1 MRGQEPGGQEAA
13 RKVFADE
20 VAKYILRMPQSAP
33 DVLGKMQTIGKAL
46 RAEIVRQYGGA
57 AKDAQDKAKQ
67 EAGGFLELRQQRGC
81 GITR

>member
-1 MRGQEPGGQEAA
+1 M
-13 RKVFADE
+13 FADE